1 MIFDVCLWNYRQ
13 FFDLLVGCVSV
24 CVDRRCG
31 DWMHI
36 KFKCGVRVDYLKNR
50 SSGNRLTTEN
60 GIVSK

>member
-24 CVDRRCG
+24 CVDGRCG

-36 KFKCGVRVDYLKNR
+36 KFKCGVRVDYLKD
-50 SSGNRLTTEN
+50 
-60 GIVSK
+60 